1 MKAKSNQVML
11 LQLAAAQLSL
21 SLQETEKPFNDL
33 TRLFLEIVEHHTQ
46 IDRLLSQQPLPDIT
60 SIQQLHKQTEQKVKQ
75 SVVDF
80 QFYDRMN
87 QRLHH
92 ILNNLQQAI
101 LVLGDEEKYQK
112 ETSWQAIFDSIEESY
127 TMREEKELYLAIK
140 EGEGFQSAISRLIAK
155 THEKDAIQAD
165 IELF

>member
-1 MKAKSNQVML
+1 MDDSSKQVML
-11 LQLAAAQLSL
+11 LQLAAAQLAL

-33 TRLFLEIVEHHTQ
+33 TKLFLEIVEHHNQ
-46 IDRLLSQQPLPDIT
+46 LDSLLTTSATPDIEKLH
-60 SIQQLHKQTEQKVKQ
+60 QLHKKTEKKVKQ

-92 ILNNLQQAI
+92 ILSNLQQAI
-101 LVLGDEEKYQK
+101 LVLNDAESYNDEQ
-112 ETSWQAIFDSIEESY
+112 SWTDIFERIERSY
-127 TMREEKELYLAIK
+127 TMREEKELYLAILR
-140 EGEGFQSAISRLIAK
+140 GEGFESAVEQLIAK
-155 THEKDAIQAD
+155 TQQKEAIEAD